1 MKDFYLK
8 NGEKVRLIEKISD
21 NRFLVESYMYY
32 AGYEGNDYEDLSGI
46 QIVVNEIFE
55 SAHPIY
61 AKEVESAKQKL
72 IDINKDIAEKRKEL
86 LDVRTELTVTEKK
99 RNDLSKLII
108 DRSQFLTCKEMV
120 IFIKDKIMPVRRE
133 GGVRGLKMSIEINLI
148 TGEQRNWVY
157 KIYDDYNSSSDYVEK
172 YSDILFDPNEED
184 VTERIKARIKSGNFS
199 IAQVSSTD
207 DKYLDADQI
216 ELKRRDILERQMT
229 EYNKIESEIVK
240 SKEKLED
247 LSMRMGE
254 NIKWKK
260 QEA

>member
-1 MKDFYLK
+1 MKQYTSFRK
-8 NGEKVRLIEKISD
+8 IQGEEIKVKSKE
-21 NRFLVESYMYY
+21 LVVY
-32 AGYEGNDYEDLSGI
+32 NQKLDV
-46 QIVVNEIFE
+46 Q
-55 SAHPIY
+55 
-61 AKEVESAKQKL
+61 KSAKQKL

-86 LDVRTELTVTEKK
+86 LDVKTELTINEKK

-120 IFIKDKIMPVRRE
+120 IFIKDKVMPVRRE

-172 YSDILFDPNEED
+172 YSDILFDPSEED

-199 IAQVSSTD
+199 IAQISSTD
-207 DKYLDADQI
+207 DKYLDADRI
-216 ELKRRDILERQMT
+216 DLKRRDILERQMT

>member
-32 AGYEGNDYEDLSGI
+32 AGYDGNDYEDLSGI

-72 IDINKDIAEKRKEL
+72 IDINKDIADKRKEL
-86 LDVRTELTVTEKK
+86 LDIKTELTINEKK

-108 DRSQFLTCKEMV
+108 DRSQFLNCKEFV
-120 IFIKDKIMPVRRE
+120 VFIKDKIMPTRRE
-133 GGVRGLKMSIEINLI
+133 GGARGLKMSIEINLI

-157 KIYDDYNSSSDYVEK
+157 KIYDDYTSSSDWIEK
-172 YSDILFDPNEED
+172 SSDILFDPTEEEI
-184 VTERIKARIKSGNFS
+184 TERIKERIKSGNFS
-199 IAQVSSTD
+199 ATQISMTD
-207 DKYLDADQI
+207 DKYLDEDQI
-216 ELKRRDILERQMT
+216 NAKRADILERQMT
-229 EYNKIESEIVK
+229 EYNKIESEIITNK
-240 SKEKLED
+240 AKLEN
-247 LSMRMGE
+247 LAIKMGE

-260 QEA
+260 REA